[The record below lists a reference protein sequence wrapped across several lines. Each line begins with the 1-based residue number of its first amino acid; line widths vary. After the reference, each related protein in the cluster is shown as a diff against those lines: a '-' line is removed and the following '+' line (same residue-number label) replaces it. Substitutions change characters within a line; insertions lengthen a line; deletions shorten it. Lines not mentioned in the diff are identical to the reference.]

1 MSTYIKNTKQFE
13 EEIRCCRELKIE
25 RHRCGITYT
34 HHVFVGKVDKG
45 EGCDLYHYAPA
56 NKPFLKAKFPAKIKK
71 VRLTFEDHD
80 TCQETLDI
88 FDFDKDN
95 VCIAERDD
103 YPMDQKAEEKCIR
116 KAELRLGEEMYSV
129 INNNCDSFVNWI
141 FSNDNT
147 SSQSE
152 NCDVINK
159 LVGNALDGMGSSGI
173 LRPVGH
179 LVNGIFQQSKKS
191 KQETSKTN
199 LQNSDFETENSLSEI
214 TNETK
219 VKRLA
224 KEYETKME
232 QRHSGIFVKNVE
244 KAYSQDSERKNKNP
258 KIQTRKDKIN
268 KTNDVHF
275 EKEIDN
281 TKPMNCDTTK
291 NRMRKY
297 TKDSNSHEQGRKA
310 RGIQQQQQQQ
320 QDKFNGEEE
329 DTRYTNVKRKRN
341 AKKNRKKRNN
351 SLSQRLERLEK
362 ERKYVK
368 EEQLRENSKNAQ
380 HQESSKCRDTE
391 QAQRLENAKVHKL
404 EAENARA
411 RELKDKI
418 EAKTVQSEKLK
429 DQSYK
434 SHQQQTSNKTETKPS
449 DKFQKKNE
457 FVKKQTSGSQS
468 YEANHFNLWTDE
480 SVLTVGRGLVGASSM
495 CSKKVINAIE
505 NSDAL
510 KTILEQQFKKSAK
523 KQISKCVC
531 QKAKDEGIKKV
542 SQTVSKAGVCF
553 SVAVEAVSLT
563 VNIVNI
569 ASDGHMTSEQKNR
582 SISREVVTSASGF
595 AGTFIGQA
603 LIPIPVVGSL
613 VGGVVGNAIG
623 GMLGGGIFS

>member
-34 HHVFVGKVDKG
+34 HHVFVGKVDS

-56 NKPFLKAKFPAKIKK
+56 INPFFKGKFPAKIKK
-71 VRLTFEDHD
+71 VRLTFKEHD
-80 TCQETLDI
+80 TCQETLAI
-88 FDFDKDN
+88 FDFDKDK

-103 YPMDQKAEEKCIR
+103 YPKDQKAEEKCIR
-116 KAELRLGEEMYSV
+116 KAESRLGEEIYSV
-129 INNNCDSFVNWI
+129 INNNCDSYVNWI

-147 SSQSE
+147 SLQSE
-152 NCDVINK
+152 NCDVIK
-159 LVGNALDGMGSSGI
+159 KSVGNAIDGIGSSGI

-179 LVNGIFQQSKKS
+179 LTNGIFQQSKKS
-191 KQETSKTN
+191 KQKTSKTN
-199 LQNSDFETENSLSEI
+199 LLDSDFETENSLSEK

-232 QRHSGIFVKNVE
+232 QRHSRIFVKNVE
-244 KAYSQDSERKNKNP
+244 KAYSQERKNKNP
-258 KIQTRKDKIN
+258 KIQTRKDKTN
-268 KTNDVHF
+268 KTNDEHLD
-275 EKEIDN
+275 KEIDN
-281 TKPMNCDTTK
+281 TKPMNYDTTEK
-291 NRMRKY
+291 VPTHTRRKY
-297 TKDSNSHEQGRKA
+297 MKDSNSHEPGREAK
-310 RGIQQQQQQQ
+310 GIQQQQ
-320 QDKFNGEEE
+320 DKCNREEE
-329 DTRYTNVKRKRN
+329 DTRCTNVKDN
-341 AKKNRKKRNN
+341 AKEKRKKRNI

-362 ERKYVK
+362 EGKYAK
-368 EEQLRENSKNAQ
+368 AEQLREDSENAQ
-380 HQESSKCRDTE
+380 HQKSSNCRDTK

-434 SHQQQTSNKTETKPS
+434 SHQKQTSNKTETKPS
-449 DKFQKKNE
+449 EKFQKKNE
-457 FVKKQTSGSQS
+457 FVKEQTSGSQS
-468 YEANHFNLWTDE
+468 YEANHINLWTDE
-480 SVLTVGRGLVGASSM
+480 SVFTVGRGLVGASSM
-495 CSKKVINAIE
+495 CSADKVINAIE
-505 NSDAL
+505 KSDAL
-510 KTILEQQFKKSAK
+510 KTILEQQVKKGAK
-523 KQISKCVC
+523 KQISQCVC
-531 QKAKDEGIKKV
+531 QKAKDEGMKKV

-563 VNIVNI
+563 VNIINI
-569 ASDGHMTSEQKNR
+569 ATDDHMTSEQKNR

>member
-34 HHVFVGKVDKG
+34 HHVFVGKVDG

-56 NKPFLKAKFPAKIKK
+56 IKPFFKAKFPAKIKK
-71 VRLTFEDHD
+71 VRLTFKEHD
-80 TCQETLDI
+80 TCQETLNI
-88 FDFDKDN
+88 FDFDKDD

-116 KAELRLGEEMYSV
+116 KAESRLGEEMYSV
-129 INNNCDSFVNWI
+129 INNNCDSSVNWI

-147 SSQSE
+147 SLQSE
-152 NCDVINK
+152 NCDVIK
-159 LVGNALDGMGSSGI
+159 KSVGNAIDGIGSSGI

-179 LVNGIFQQSKKS
+179 LTNGIFQQSNKS
-191 KQETSKTN
+191 KQETSN
-199 LQNSDFETENSLSEI
+199 LLDSDFEIENSLSEK
-214 TNETK
+214 THETK

-244 KAYSQDSERKNKNP
+244 KVYSQERKNKKP
-258 KIQTRKDKIN
+258 KIQTRKDKTN
-268 KTNDVHF
+268 KTNDEHLD
-275 EKEIDN
+275 KKIDN
-281 TKPMNCDTTK
+281 TKPMNYDTTEK
-291 NRMRKY
+291 VPTHTMRKY
-297 TKDSNSHEQGRKA
+297 TKDSNSHEPRREA
-310 RGIQQQQQQQ
+310 RGIQQQQQ

-329 DTRYTNVKRKRN
+329 DTRCTNVKDN
-341 AKKNRKKRNN
+341 AKEKRKKRNT
-351 SLSQRLERLEK
+351 SLSQRLESLEK
-362 ERKYVK
+362 EGKYAK
-368 EEQLRENSKNAQ
+368 AEQLRENSENAQ
-380 HQESSKCRDTE
+380 HQKSSNCRDTK

-449 DKFQKKNE
+449 EKFQNKNE
-457 FVKKQTSGSQS
+457 FVKEQTSGTQS
-468 YEANHFNLWTDE
+468 YEANHINLWTDE
-480 SVLTVGRGLVGASSM
+480 SVFTVGRGLVGASSI
-495 CSKKVINAIE
+495 CSDQIRNAIE
-505 NSDAL
+505 NNSDAL
-510 KTILEQQFKKSAK
+510 KTILKQQFKKSGK

-531 QKAKDEGIKKV
+531 QKAKDEGMKKV

-563 VNIVNI
+563 VNIINI
-569 ASDGHMTSEQKNR
+569 ATDGHMTSEQKNR

-613 VGGVVGNAIG
+613 AGGVVGNAIG
-623 GMLGGGIFS
+623 GMLGGGIFP

>member
-13 EEIRCCRELKIE
+13 EEIRCCRELKIK
-25 RHRCGITYT
+25 RHRCGITYI
-34 HHVFVGKVDKG
+34 HHVFVGKVDG

-56 NKPFLKAKFPAKIKK
+56 IKPFFKAKFPAKIKK
-71 VRLTFEDHD
+71 VRLTFKEHD

-88 FDFDKDN
+88 FDFDKDD

-116 KAELRLGEEMYSV
+116 KAESRLGEELYSV
-129 INNNCDSFVNWI
+129 INNNCDSSVNWI

-147 SSQSE
+147 SLQSE
-152 NCDVINK
+152 NCDVIK
-159 LVGNALDGMGSSGI
+159 KSVGNALDGIGSSGI

-179 LVNGIFQQSKKS
+179 LTNGIFQQSKKS

-199 LQNSDFETENSLSEI
+199 LQNSDFETENSLSEK

-244 KAYSQDSERKNKNP
+244 KAYSQDLERKNKKP
-258 KIQTRKDKIN
+258 KIQRRNDKIN
-268 KTNDVHF
+268 KTNNDHF
-275 EKEIDN
+275 DKEIDN
-281 TKPMNCDTTK
+281 TKPMNYDTTK

-310 RGIQQQQQQQ
+310 SGIQQQ

-329 DTRYTNVKRKRN
+329 DTRYTNVKDN
-341 AKKNRKKRNN
+341 AKEKTKKPNI
-351 SLSQRLERLEK
+351 SPSQRLEK
-362 ERKYVK
+362 ERKYAK
-368 EEQLRENSKNAQ
+368 EEQLRENSENAQ

-411 RELKDKI
+411 RELKEKI

-429 DQSYK
+429 DQSHK

-457 FVKKQTSGSQS
+457 FVKEQTSGSQS
-468 YEANHFNLWTDE
+468 YEAKHFNLWTDE
-480 SVLTVGRGLVGASSM
+480 SVFTVGRGLVGASSM

-553 SVAVEAVSLT
+553 SVAVEAVSLS

-569 ASDGHMTSEQKNR
+569 ANDGHMTSEQKNR